1 MNNWYQTVDLNNPL
15 VVSSRIRLARNVKGI
30 PFPKRMN
37 DTQKTEMLQTFKNLL
52 DGVLVEGVGTLKY
65 INMDAVPEEELFAMV
80 ERHIISPDFAKKSG
94 PKALVISENESVSI
108 MLLEEDHIRI
118 QVLHGG
124 FKLVEAYETAKKIEN
139 ILSEGLTIAF
149 DSQLGYLTECPTNL
163 GTGLRAS
170 VMLHLPILEGS
181 GNLGSLT
188 ESVSKIGLT
197 VRGMYGEGSRS
208 HAALYQLSNQ
218 VTLGISEQAAIDN
231 LSAIAKQIVQKELSL
246 RDGLDKKSLED
257 SVYRA
262 FGTLKYARVISSEE
276 MMKLLSSV
284 KLGTELGI
292 LKEVDSAL
300 PMALLIEAQ
309 PYTLQKSNGRM
320 TPADRDVLRA
330 TIVRERLS
338 NS

>member
-1 MNNWYQTVDLNNPL
+1 MHNWYETVDLNNPL
-15 VVSSRIRLARNVKGI
+15 VVSSRIRLARNIKGI

-37 DTQKTEMLQTFKNLL
+37 DAQKNEVLETFKNLL

-80 ERHIISPDFAKKSG
+80 ERHIISPDFAKKTG
-94 PKALVISENESVSI
+94 PRGLVISENESVSI
-108 MLLEEDHIRI
+108 MLLEEDHIRL
-118 QVLHGG
+118 QVLKGG
-124 FKLVEAYETAKKIEN
+124 LKLNEAYETAKKIES
-139 ILSEGLTIAF
+139 ILSTGLTIAF

-181 GNLGSLT
+181 GNLTSLA

-231 LSAIAKQIVQKELSL
+231 LSAIATQIVQKELTL
-246 RDGLDKKSLED
+246 RDGLNKKTLED

-262 FGTLKYARVISSEE
+262 FGTLKYARILASDE

-284 KLGTELGI
+284 KLGIQMGI
-292 LKEVDSAL
+292 LKEVDPAL

-309 PYTLQKSNGRM
+309 PYTLQKANGRM

-330 TIVRERLS
+330 TIIRERLG
-338 NS
+338 